1 MDLLHLSNHASITCY
16 VPGKLGLWLAKAMW
30 ISFYHCLRL
39 CVMAAGFSSWRDP
52 WDHLGG
58 SLPHLHSISYTW
70 TCSIVKT
77 CRAFLAFRIKAK
89 GPTVVSG
96 VFHDLPPHFI
106 FVISFSP
113 TRILAFQLQSYRPFC
128 CSLSPWGSFYL
139 RTWLSSQLGMVSPR
153 EQNGR
158 TPHVLQ
164 IFSLQSSLGRAFPVY
179 ILSKI

>member
-16 VPGKLGLWLAKAMW
+16 VPGKLVLWLAKAMW
-30 ISFYHCLRL
+30 ISFYHRLRL

-70 TCSIVKT
+70 PCSVVKT
-77 CRAFLAFRIKAK
+77 CRAFLAFRIKAE
-89 GPTVVSG
+89 GPTLWSLG
-96 VFHDLPPHFI
+96 SSPIYLLTLPLWFPAL
-106 FVISFSP
+106 P
-113 TRILAFQLQSYRPFC
+113 LASWPFC
-128 CSLSPWGSFYL
+128 CSLSPRGSFYL

-158 TPHVLQ
+158 TPHFLQ